1 MKVIYQPIDDAS
13 VARLGLDP
21 DEQGFRFLCRV
32 ADSDRVAYSPDEEAR
47 GVATV
52 TGGTLLIRELTL
64 SGRQGL
70 SARSLQTVRLGA
82 LRTHILEDLRDYA
95 LLDQLTTF
103 AAKSEQLHRLFAGDP
118 PTGAEDRDARNRQ
131 LRELIASL
139 RRRQP
144 KRGQADDFYRDISR
158 AYLLLLP
165 DHPRDPI
172 DALTRELRKSKRHAD
187 LSANTVSSWIRH
199 ARLGGWLTPPSRGKA
214 GAEPGP
220 RLLQAFGEHGNE
232 TDEAASNRRVPLE
245 RKSSS

>member
-1 MKVIYQPIDDAS
+1 MKVIYQPLDPAS
-13 VARLGLDP
+13 VERLGLDP
-21 DEQGFRFLCRV
+21 DEPGFRFLCRD
-32 ADSDRVAYSPDEEAR
+32 ADSDRVAYSPDEEIR

-52 TGGTLLIRELTL
+52 TGGALLIRELTL

-82 LRTHILEDLRDYA
+82 LRAHILEDLRDYA

-103 AAKSEQLHRLFAGDP
+103 ATKAERLRRMFAGEP
-118 PTGAEDRDARNRQ
+118 PSSAEDSDSQNRQ
-131 LRELIASL
+131 LRELIAGL
-139 RRRQP
+139 RCRAP

-172 DALTRELRKSKRHAD
+172 DILTRELRKSKRHAD
-187 LSANTVSSWIRH
+187 LSPNTVSSWIRH
-199 ARLGGWLTPPSRGKA
+199 ARLRGWLTPPRRGKA

-220 RLLQAFGEHGNE
+220 RLLQALGEHG
-232 TDEAASNRRVPLE
+232 TTIP
-245 RKSSS
+245 